1 MEGER
6 LPVQLFHQENFMR
19 PITYA
24 CLVIALAV
32 PSVVHAGQVYGT
44 IVLDGKGVGGTNVEI
59 SCGSDA
65 AVKSTTAADGA
76 YRINVPQQGQC
87 TLVLPGQAG
96 KPSAMVFSSP
106 NPALYNFE
114 LVKAGNGYELKR
126 R

>member
-1 MEGER
+1 MR
-6 LPVQLFHQENFMR
+6 LMKYVAL
-19 PITYA
+19 T
-24 CLVIALAV
+24 IALAI
-32 PSVVHAGQVYGT
+32 PSIAHAGQVYGT
-44 IVLDGKGVGGTNVEI
+44 IVLDGKGVGGANVEI
-59 SCGSDA
+59 TCGSDA
-65 AVKSTTAADGA
+65 VKGTTAADGA

-87 TLVLPGQAG
+87 TLVLPDQAG

>member
-1 MEGER
+1 
-6 LPVQLFHQENFMR
+6 MR
-19 PITYA
+19 GITYA
-24 CLVIALAV
+24 CVALALAIPTIV
-32 PSVVHAGQVYGT
+32 QAGQVYGT
-44 IVLDGKGVGGTNVEI
+44 IVMDGKGVGGANLEI
-59 SCGSDA
+59 TCGSDP
-65 AVKSTTAADGA
+65 AVKGTTAADGA

-87 TLVLPGQAG
+87 TLVMPGQAG